1 MKYISIILMSLF
13 LVGNANA
20 INTEI
25 DDVCKW
31 AETKVVKSMIDAN
44 IYKGYYEGMLKSKH
58 KEFRDDADNY
68 LKGQKE
74 NESRIEKYA
83 KVYHYLDC
91 SRFKWDYYE
100 LFPN

>member
-1 MKYISIILMSLF
+1 MKKLILVLAIIFVSC
-13 LVGNANA
+13 GNTNA
-20 INTEI
+20 NTEI

-31 AETKVVKSMIDAN
+31 AETKVVKSMID
-44 IYKGYYEGMLKSKH
+44 IKSNKLD
-58 KEFRDDADNY
+58 EQNS
-68 LKGQKE
+68 

-100 LFPN
+100 LFPNYKTV